1 MLSLGLQYDEM
12 HYKKIYIRSMVTQW
26 IWEAGKAREG
36 EAHAA

>member
-1 MLSLGLQYDEM
+1 VNKAVENFRLKAENQNSP
-12 HYKKIYIRSMVTQW
+12 STVTQW